1 MGSTQANPDER
12 DLRYLKLIAGRHEGR
27 PEKEIAASMGYD
39 SPVDLYR
46 QIKRDGHPI
55 CPTCGTTYPVEG
67 HCEQPKGEYKL
78 QARKAGG
85 EATDASLGQQAI
97 GLFQAALEIHQK
109 NILDLERRREYFK
122 DGRFIVEHAYS
133 GDAGESCKTHHRGDM
148 SDADW
153 EAYCRKHGKDPAL
166 DSFDVPADYVAP
178 GGVSQAPPEP
188 LTKLIAMYILS
199 GLLIETMLAAL
210 HPEPKNVDMEQLKLH
225 IHGKKT
231 ERGIRPGLEGE
242 ARRIARL
249 VRGGTLNRQGG
260 AYDRRAQP
268 YGGRGRQVYTTQ
280 ATKRGAGR
288 KNPPRTARRA
298 WLHAERVARLCP
310 GYSATLAFLARHDHG
325 GFETSGKFKTQPKPP
340 RRLKISC
347 TFN

>member
-12 DLRYLKLIAGRHEGR
+12 DLRYLKLIVGRHEGR

-78 QARKAGG
+78 QAWKAGG
-85 EATDASLGQQAI
+85 ETTELPLASKAI
-97 GLFQAALEIHQK
+97 GLFQAALDIHQK

-122 DGRFIVEHAYS
+122 DGRFIVECVYS
-133 GDAGESCKTHHRGDM
+133 GDAGESWKTHHRGDM
-148 SDADW
+148 SDTAW
-153 EAYCRKHGKDPAL
+153 EAYCRKHGKDPDL

-225 IHGKKT
+225 IHGKKI

-260 AYDRRAQP
+260 RTTGGLSPMEEEAARYIQLKRQNGVPDEKILQELQEGHGFTQSVLRDYAQDIVLP
-268 YGGRGRQVYTTQ
+268 
-280 ATKRGAGR
+280 
-288 KNPPRTARRA
+288 
-298 WLHAERVARLCP
+298 LHFWPDMTMGDL
-310 GYSATLAFLARHDHG
+310 
-325 GFETSGKFKTQPKPP
+325 
-340 RRLKISC
+340 RRLGSLKL
-347 TFN
+347 NPNPRDA